1 MADWDMLLKMMA
13 DPALKQSRQE
23 VEALLDAELDKS
35 EGEMDADLVKEYVL
49 TLMEMDGK
57 TETPLTVTAAPVPK
71 KNGEAGKKEREM
83 VPRLPLWFIGSC
95 RLRPYAFGS
104 FGH

>member
-35 EGEMDADLVKEYVL
+35 EGEMDAEV
-49 TLMEMDGK
+49 
-57 TETPLTVTAAPVPK
+57 
-71 KNGEAGKKEREM
+71 
-83 VPRLPLWFIGSC
+83 
-95 RLRPYAFGS
+95 
-104 FGH
+104 